1 MVIIHILVALAALL
15 VIGGV
20 LWDAFE
26 TMVLPRRVSHRMR
39 LSRLFF
45 GATWKV
51 FAGVGRRIRSSGRRE
66 ALLAV
71 HGPLML
77 LLLLAI
83 WMGLLIVGFALL
95 QWAFGSRL
103 GAAGGSAGLDTDLYF
118 SGTTLLTLGL
128 GDVVPHTGFAR
139 LFTVVEV
146 GMGFGLLAVTIGY
159 LPVLYQAFSRREVS
173 ISLLDAHA
181 GSPPTAGALLQRHPP
196 QRHPARL
203 AALFA
208 DWERWSAELLES
220 HLSYT
225 MLAYFRTQHDEQSW
239 VAALTAI
246 LDACALILAAGSAN
260 VDGDLAQQ
268 ATFTFAMARHVAVDL
283 SQVFGIAPRPGGAP
297 SRLPVADRERFTTLL
312 AAAGIVTAHD
322 HARPS
327 YHAGHQD
334 SKTGEGGDGADGNRD
349 AASGDLSVAA
359 LRALYEPCMAGL
371 ADYLLTPLPPW
382 LPDPDA
388 LDDWQSPGDQPIA
401 MLITQA
407 H

>member
-1 MVIIHILVALAALL
+1 MLIFHILVALAALL
-15 VIGGV
+15 LIGGV

-26 TMVLPRRVSHRMR
+26 TMVLPRRVSHRLR

-45 GATWKV
+45 GATWKA
-51 FAGVGRRIRSSGRRE
+51 FAGVGRRMRSTGRRE

-77 LLLLAI
+77 LLLLAV
-83 WMGLLIVGFALL
+83 WMSLLIVGFALL
-95 QWAFGSRL
+95 QWGFGSAL
-103 GAAGGSAGLDTDLYF
+103 GIARGISGLGTDLYF

-128 GDVVPHTGFAR
+128 GDVVPQTGFAR
-139 LFTVVEV
+139 LLTVLEV
-146 GMGFGLLAVTIGY
+146 GTGFGVLALTIGY

-196 QRHPARL
+196 HRHPAGL

-220 HLSYT
+220 HLSYS
-225 MLAYFRTQHDEQSW
+225 MLAYFRTQHDAQSW
-239 VAALTAI
+239 VASLTAI

-260 VDGDLAQQ
+260 VDEALAQQ
-268 ATFTFAMARHVAVDL
+268 ASFTFAMARHVAVDL
-283 SQVFGIAPRPGGAP
+283 SQVLGIAPRPGGAP
-297 SRLPVADRERFTTLL
+297 GRLQSSDHARFAELL
-312 AAAGIVTAHD
+312 AAAGIAIDDD
-322 HARPS
+322 HLSR
-327 YHAGHQD
+327 
-334 SKTGEGGDGADGNRD
+334 GDE
-349 AASGDLSVAA
+349 SLAA
-359 LRALYEPCMAGL
+359 LRALYEPFMTGL

-382 LPDPDA
+382 LPQPDA
-388 LDDWQSPGDQPIA
+388 LDDWQSPGDLPIA
-401 MLITQA
+401 SLLTHA